1 MSLYHRKTIKVNS
14 IKPSTISSILNSKDK
29 CLYRKE
35 ILSSLHKLPLKLNME
50 GIFKNDS
57 MKNNIL
63 NNEKSENSDLSTSKI
78 KTIPLST
85 QIRKR
90 KQIIINERKNKSVEK
105 NKIESIIL
113 ILEDLFNKINNLYF
127 ESNDIFNQCKEYI
140 DYFYENANF
149 IEEKTEAEEF
159 FPLIKNSMNILF
171 LSIILLLIISKDEQL
186 DLFKYDI
193 KKILDNFKLLS
204 QIIFDKCRKKNNI
217 NLKEKSSLMTNYI
230 KNINNSII
238 FINLKYEQINS
249 KLSNEFS
256 LLIKKIN
263 QIDFNQIYNFYI
275 NNILN
280 PKQNTE
286 QKRKQLIKDYSND
299 SNLKLNKIRNDPIF
313 QIYNNSLNNKTNEN
327 ENSQNEIRGYSMNSL
342 KENNSMN
349 TLKENNIN
357 YYNTNNSFNKTLN
370 KNPKTLNIFQNNSSN
385 KIITDNINNICAI
398 YTSNG
403 EILPFKK
410 KNNIKKRFNNQQKNN
425 FTLNNYVNY
434 KDNSLFSPQNSYH
447 NMLDRNYSDKK
458 VRIIVNDISNPI
470 IENNNIE
477 EQKNYTENNFEL
489 NSDINNNYVIN
500 DYNNKSNNKNLF
512 LKNISRQ
519 NYSNRTIYYNS
530 NFYSNNSI
538 NTSNSKTISYRNSFN
553 GKQLLHTNNSYNIIS
568 NSLSNSNS
576 KNNNIFISVNNENE
590 SNVIGTLNLKK
601 EYNKM
606 KLISNT
612 KITLPIISFNC
623 NKDYSI
629 IFNLDDTLIYIQ
641 KNTNKIYLREGLRNF
656 LKDLMIYYELI
667 CFTKNIKYN
676 ADQIIDFIEND
687 EEFFSFRLYI
697 ENSTYLN
704 DEYYKELSKVGRDIK
719 KTIII
724 DNKENG
730 KFKNENEILIKPF
743 IKKDKDNQEVY
754 FDYILHNLIRI
765 LIKIAREKPNDI
777 RKSLIKYNNEIENKL
792 N

>member
-1 MSLYHRKTIKVNS
+1 MSLYHRKTIKANS
-14 IKPSTISSILNSKDK
+14 INSTTIPFILNSKDK

-35 ILSSLHKLPLKLNME
+35 ILSSLHKLPLKLNKE
-50 GIFKNDS
+50 GILKNDS

-63 NNEKSENSDLSTSKI
+63 NNEKSEKSNLNNPKI
-78 KTIPLST
+78 NTIPLST

-90 KQIIINERKNKSVEK
+90 KQMMIDEKKSKSVDK

-113 ILEDLFNKINNLYF
+113 ILEDLFNKINVLYF
-127 ESNDIFNQCKEYI
+127 NSQNIFNQCKEYI
-140 DYFYENANF
+140 DYFYENAIF

-217 NLKEKSSLMTNYI
+217 NLKEKSSLMTNYF

-249 KLSNEFS
+249 NLSNDFS

-263 QIDFNQIYNFYI
+263 RIGFNEIYNFYI
-275 NNILN
+275 ENILN
-280 PKQNTE
+280 PIPKTE
-286 QKRKQLIKDYSND
+286 KKRKKLIKEFSND
-299 SNLKLNKIRNDPIF
+299 SYLKLNKIMNDPVF
-313 QIYNNSLNNKTNEN
+313 QIYNNSLNNKKIEN
-327 ENSQNEIRGYSMNSL
+327 ENIQNEIRGFSMDSV
-342 KENNSMN
+342 KENNMN
-349 TLKENNIN
+349 YN
-357 YYNTNNSFNKTLN
+357 NTNNIPIKTLN
-370 KNPKTLNIFQNNSSN
+370 KNPKTINIFNYNSSN
-385 KIITDNINNICAI
+385 KIINDDINNICAI
-398 YTSNG
+398 YTPNG

-410 KNNIKKRFNNQQKNN
+410 INHIKNYHNNQQKNN
-425 FTLNNYVNY
+425 IFNLTLNNYTKY
-434 KDNSLFSPQNSYH
+434 KNNSLFSPQNSSN

-458 VRIIVNDISNPI
+458 VRIIINENSNPI
-470 IENNNIE
+470 NENNNIE
-477 EQKNYTENNFEL
+477 EQTNYTENNLES
-489 NSDINNNYVIN
+489 NNDINNKYIIN
-500 DYNNKSNNKNLF
+500 DYNHKSNNKNLF
-512 LKNISRQ
+512 LTNFSRP
-519 NYSNRTIYYNS
+519 NYSNRTIYFNN

-538 NTSNSKTISYRNSFN
+538 EGSNSKVISYRNKSFN
-553 GKQLLHTNNSYNIIS
+553 EKQLLLTNNSNNIIT
-568 NSLSNSNS
+568 NSLSNCNSN
-576 KNNNIFISVNNENE
+576 NNNIFISVNNENE
-590 SNVIGTLNLKK
+590 SKVIGTLNLKK

-612 KITLPIISFNC
+612 KITLPIIPFSC
-623 NKDYSI
+623 KKEYSL
-629 IFNLDDTLIYIQ
+629 IFNLDETLIYIQ
-641 KNTNKIYLREGLRNF
+641 KRNNMIYLRGGLRNF
-656 LKDLMIYYELI
+656 LKDLMTYYELI

-687 EEFFSFRLYI
+687 EEFFSYRLYI
-697 ENSTYLN
+697 ENSTYLK

-724 DNKENG
+724 DNKKNVR
-730 KFKNENEILIKPF
+730 FKNENEILIKSF
-743 IKKDKDNQEVY
+743 IKKDNDNQGIDN
-754 FDYILHNLIRI
+754 DYILHNLIRI

-777 RKSLIKYNNEIENKL
+777 RKSLKKYKNEIENKV